1 MAEYKTIAPVDYVTG
16 KLNKKDKT
24 VFRQKFARDS
34 HGAVIRPMKKEVYV
48 IRNPRDWKKNPA
60 KGAEKV
66 KQDRWAEAC
75 AKTKAILHD
84 PEQRALWQQRWQSQV
99 KKAEP
104 DAPIDPHT
112 GRLKIY
118 AKFDCY
124 VRAKIWCELC
134 QTEKGGS

>member
-1 MAEYKTIAPVDYVTG
+1 MAEYKTISPVDYLSG

-48 IRNPRDWKKNPA
+48 VQNPRDWKKNPA

-75 AKTKAILHD
+75 AKTKQILDD
-84 PEQRALWQQRWQSQV
+84 PEQRGLWQQRWQAQL
-99 KKAEP
+99 KKADP
-104 DAPIDPHT
+104 DAPFDRRT
-112 GRLKIY
+112 SKRKIY
-118 AKFDCY
+118 IKFDCY
-124 VRAKIWCELC
+124 IRSKVWRELC
-134 QTEKGGS
+134 QNEKGGL

>member
-1 MAEYKTIAPVDYVTG
+1 MANYVPIAPVDYLTG

-34 HGAVIRPMKKEVYV
+34 HGAISRPMKKEVYV
-48 IRNPRDWKKNPA
+48 IQNPRDWKKNPA

-75 AKTKAILHD
+75 AKTKAILHN
-84 PEQRALWQQRWQSQV
+84 PEQRALWQQRWQAQL

-104 DAPIDPHT
+104 DAPIDPRS
-112 GRLKIY
+112 GKRKIY

-124 VRAKIWCELC
+124 VRAKIWYELS
-134 QTEKGGS
+134 QQVKGGS

>member
-1 MAEYKTIAPVDYVTG
+1 MANYVPIAPVDYLTG

-48 IRNPRDWKKNPA
+48 IQNPRDWKKNPA
-60 KGAEKV
+60 TGAEKQ

-84 PEQRALWQQRWQSQV
+84 PEQRALWQQRWQAQL
-99 KKAEP
+99 KKAET
-104 DAPIDPHT
+104 DAPIDPRS
-112 GRLKIY
+112 GKRKIY

-124 VRAKIWCELC
+124 VRAKIWYELS
-134 QTEKGGS
+134 QHVKGGS